1 MVQLQIRNPT
11 DWKLHDTQNG
21 QFWQTSLL
29 PQGLCKDPECLD
41 EMMRQPLFGNKF
53 LIDESTILEGNPKG
67 FGIMAK
73 AGSTHIG
80 DLWDSL
86 AKT

>member
-1 MVQLQIRNPT
+1 
-11 DWKLHDTQNG
+11 
-21 QFWQTSLL
+21 
-29 PQGLCKDPECLD
+29 
-41 EMMRQPLFGNKF
+41 MMRQPLFGNKF